1 MTFAVYV
8 KLKLSIDERIPD
20 FLLLLEKKNIQL
32 RPAYN
37 VVLYSVFGN
46 ENLFLCNKRSH
57 CPKNSKE
64 RNGLHG
70 LPSYEI
76 NIIIYHISN
85 CCGMVDRGLM
95 VDR

>member
-46 ENLFLCNKRSH
+46 ENISLQQKKSLPQEQQGEERST
-57 CPKNSKE
+57 
-64 RNGLHG
+64 RFT
-70 LPSYEI
+70 
-76 NIIIYHISN
+76 II
-85 CCGMVDRGLM
+85 
-95 VDR
+95 